1 MSFMTTKDVFRHK
14 KSEKGALRL
23 MESEKDIKRRF
34 IGRVEMKAAQ
44 AEIEALLT
52 AGQPYAWIFDKLT
65 EEGRITIS
73 YRQFCRCLALYFGVR
88 VRPKRKKGK
97 KAVPEK
103 AIPVSNPAQEKKD
116 WSIKRAEWKPDSID
130 EKELF

>member
-1 MSFMTTKDVFRHK
+1 MVFMSFMMIKDVFRHK
-14 KSEKGALRL
+14 KAEKGALRP
-23 MESEKDIKRRF
+23 MESRKDIKRRF

-65 EEGRITIS
+65 EEGRLTIS

-88 VRPKRKKGK
+88 VRPKRKKG
-97 KAVPEK
+97 EK
-103 AIPVSNPAQEKKD
+103 AIPVPNPAPEKKD
-116 WSIKRAEWKPDSID
+116 WSIKGAKWDPDSIN
-130 EKELF
+130 EKDLIG

>member
-1 MSFMTTKDVFRHK
+1 
-14 KSEKGALRL
+14 

-65 EEGRITIS
+65 EEGRLTIS

-97 KAVPEK
+97 KAVP
-103 AIPVSNPAQEKKD
+103 VSNPAPEKKD
-116 WSIKRAEWKPDSID
+116 WSIKGAEWKPDSID